1 MFSSSP
7 IIKQLLVNKIA
18 YNKYMPYDIVDLIKS
33 FSFLDMK
40 TYNMIQTTKKYK
52 KKIHDVIKYEL
63 IFFQYIYFHNDK
75 YSHWGVQMV
84 MPTDDTI
91 ILYINND
98 FCNYCGNYCQDY
110 FTHENNHIPRNIKC
124 TCPN

>member
-52 KKIHDVIKYEL
+52 KKYTM
-63 IFFQYIYFHNDK
+63 
-75 YSHWGVQMV
+75 S
-84 MPTDDTI
+84 
-91 ILYINND
+91 
-98 FCNYCGNYCQDY
+98 
-110 FTHENNHIPRNIKC
+110 
-124 TCPN
+124 